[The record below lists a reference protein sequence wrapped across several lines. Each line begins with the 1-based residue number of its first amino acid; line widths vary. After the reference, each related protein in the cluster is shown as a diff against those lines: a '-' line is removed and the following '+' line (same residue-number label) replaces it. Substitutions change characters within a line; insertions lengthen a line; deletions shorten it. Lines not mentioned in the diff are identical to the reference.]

1 MSDVEA
7 RLRSLNLTLPEPV
20 APLASYVPAVS
31 VHSGALV
38 FISGQIPMRDGAM
51 IATGRVPSEV
61 SEQTAVACARQC
73 VINALATLKAEIG
86 DLQRVRR
93 VVKLGI
99 FVACEPGFGN
109 QPEIGN
115 GASDL
120 IGEIFGESGRHARA
134 AVGVAALPRNV
145 PVEIDFVF
153 CVD

>member
-31 VHSGALV
+31 VHAGALV
-38 FISGQIPMRDGAM
+38 LISGQIPTKDGAIM
-51 IATGRVPSEV
+51 ATGRVPSEV
-61 SEQTAVACARQC
+61 SEQLATECARQC
-73 VINALATLKAEIG
+73 VVNALASLKAEVG

-99 FVACEPGFGN
+99 FVACDPGFGN
-109 QPEIGN
+109 QPEVGN

-120 IGEIFGESGRHARA
+120 IGEIFGDNGRHARA
-134 AVGVAALPRNV
+134 AVGVPALPRNV
-145 PVEIDFVF
+145 PVEIDFTF